1 MFDCRHRPLRLPDE
15 LAKQLAAAYSE
26 PQRAYHNA
34 AHIADVLGWFDRV
47 VDELGWLEPAEVY
60 VAIVFH
66 DAVYQPGAKDNEA
79 RSAKWARKA
88 KLSAD
93 ERVDATLVDRDRV
106 AELIEATARHGH
118 VATADHDTGLFLD
131 CDMAIVGAS
140 AEAFDIYDRAIAL
153 EYKHLPPDAYREG
166 RKAFLQGLL
175 ARPRIFVSDYFH
187 RRLDA
192 QARVNLTRA
201 LAA

>member
-1 MFDCRHRPLRLPDE
+1 M
-15 LAKQLAAAYSE
+15 
-26 PQRAYHNA
+26 
-34 AHIADVLGWFDRV
+34 
-47 VDELGWLEPAEVY
+47 
-60 VAIVFH
+60 
-66 DAVYQPGAKDNEA
+66 
-79 RSAKWARKA
+79 
-88 KLSAD
+88 
-93 ERVDATLVDRDRV
+93 
-106 AELIEATARHGH
+106 
-118 VATADHDTGLFLD
+118 
-131 CDMAIVGAS
+131 GAS